1 MIIENGTIELL
12 TSKTGGG
19 LNQQGYPNK
28 VEKTW
33 GSPIPCQ
40 FSVQAINLQG
50 KVQNEPATTPSY
62 TIYIEDMEVA
72 TEQLRL
78 TDGRTGVSLGEFSIK
93 QIEPLEAVCQ
103 LRITV

>member
-19 LNQQGYPNK
+19 LSQQGYPQK

-33 GSPIPCQ
+33 GQPIPCQ
-40 FSVQAINLQG
+40 YSTVSINLQG
-50 KVQNEPATTPSY
+50 KVQKEPASTPSY
-62 TIYIEDMEVA
+62 TIIIEDCDIQ

-78 TDGRTGVSLGEFSIK
+78 TDNRTGVSLGEFSIK
-93 QIEPLEAVCQ
+93 QIEPLDAVCQ
-103 LRITV
+103 IKITV

>member
-19 LNQQGYPNK
+19 LTPQGYPNK

-33 GSPIPCQ
+33 GSPISCQ
-40 FSVQAINLQG
+40 YSTASINLQG
-50 KVQNEPATTPSY
+50 KVQNEPASTPSY
-62 TIYIEDMEVA
+62 TIIIEDCEVQ

-78 TDGRTGVSLGEFSIK
+78 TDNKTGVLLGEFSIK
-93 QIEPLEAVCQ
+93 QIEPLDAVCQ
-103 LRITV
+103 IRITV